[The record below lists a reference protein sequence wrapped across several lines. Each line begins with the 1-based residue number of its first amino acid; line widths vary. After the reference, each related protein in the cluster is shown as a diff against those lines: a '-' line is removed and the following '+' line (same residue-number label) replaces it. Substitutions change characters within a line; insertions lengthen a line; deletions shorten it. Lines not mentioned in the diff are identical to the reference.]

1 MDIERIRANHAG
13 RAGEASMLRLGA
25 IFVVLCMVLIAAS
38 IGAALYHHFVRKD
51 RILMRMISG

>member
-1 MDIERIRANHAG
+1 VTQLSAVHLYIGI
-13 RAGEASMLRLGA
+13 A
-25 IFVVLCMVLIAAS
+25 IVVVAAMH